1 MRELALAHIAIITA
15 EPFFTTEE
23 LALVEARGH
32 RCMVKADLSKAMEL
46 IFADPP
52 EVLIVQKDLDN
63 YLDRIVIQA
72 MKTSLQ
78 LALMPIILSVPPAC
92 NLTTLDWKVYSVD
105 DVVFFNA
112 NVLEKIARVELAL
125 ERMERVGDNNP
136 LTKLPGNSS
145 ILKYIQG
152 VLDRN
157 EPNAVAYVDI
167 DSFKPYNDRYGFSR
181 GDEVI
186 RMVARIL
193 VNTVQEIAGHRGFVG
208 HVGGDDFVF
217 VTPTECVER
226 VCQKVLLNFDAL
238 IRLFLD
244 EEDIEH
250 GCFLSEDRQG
260 NKQTFPLTS
269 LSIAVVPCVANRYRH
284 YGEVA
289 ATAAQLKKKV
299 KSMPGSNYL
308 IDRRSCEKKS

>member
-1 MRELALAHIAIITA
+1 MAYIAIIA
-15 EPFFTTEE
+15 SEPFFTTEE
-23 LALVEARGH
+23 LPLVEARGH
-32 RCMVKADLSKAMEL
+32 KCLAKMDVSRAMEL
-46 IFADPP
+46 ILADPP
-52 EVLIVQKDLDN
+52 QVLIIQKDLDN
-63 YLDRIVIQA
+63 HLDRMLIQS

-78 LALMPIILSVPPAC
+78 LALMPIILIVPSGY
-92 NLTTLDWKVYSVD
+92 NLTTIDWKLYPVD
-105 DVVFFNA
+105 DVIFSDA

-157 EPNAVAYVDI
+157 EEKAVGYVDI

-193 VNTVQEIAGHRGFVG
+193 VNTVQEIAGQNGFVG

-217 VTPTECVER
+217 VVPTDCVEK
-226 VCQKVLLNFDAL
+226 VCQKVLFNFDAL

-244 EEDIEH
+244 EEDLEH

-269 LSIAVVPCVANRYRH
+269 LSIAVVPCIANRYKH

-289 ATAAQLKKKV
+289 VTAAQLKKKV

-308 IDRRSCEKKS
+308 IDRRRCEKKT